1 MASPEHVLTPRTG
14 RVKAARRL
22 ATRRFREKERAFL
35 AEGPQA
41 VREALDAA
49 TREAGQVR
57 EVYATPDVT
66 ARYPE
71 LVAAAGSRWQVVDDQ
86 VVAAISETVSPQ
98 GVVAVCDYLDVPLSS
113 VLERSPRLVAVCAEV
128 RDPGNAGAVVRCADA
143 AGADAV
149 ILLGDS
155 VDPYNPKAVRASV
168 GSLFHLDVVVER
180 DTAAAVSALQAVGL
194 RVLAADGVADV
205 DLFAA
210 EQSGL
215 LDGPT
220 AWLFGNEA
228 WGLPAATRA
237 LADTVVAVPIFGR
250 AESLNLATAAAVC
263 LYASARAGR
272 TTPAEGRRP

>member
-41 VREALDAA
+41 VREALHTAA
-49 TREAGQVR
+49 RRPGLVHD
-57 EVYATPDVT
+57 VYATEAVT
-66 ARYPE
+66 TRYPE
-71 LVAAAGSRWQVVDDQ
+71 LVALGGPRWHVVDDE

-98 GVVAVCDYLDVPLSS
+98 GVVAVCDYVDVPLAS
-113 VLERSPRLVAVCAEV
+113 LLDRSPRLVAVCAEV
-128 RDPGNAGAVVRCADA
+128 RDPGNAGTVIRCADA

-149 ILLGDS
+149 VLLGDS

-180 DTAAAVSALQAVGL
+180 DTTAAVEAMRAAGL

-210 EQSGL
+210 EASGL

-228 WGLPAATRA
+228 WGLPVTTRA

-263 LYASARAGR
+263 LYASARARR
-272 TTPAEGRRP
+272 TPSSGGDRT

>member
-1 MASPEHVLTPRTG
+1 MHVASPEHVLTPRTG

-41 VREALDAA
+41 VREALDAGRSQPA
-49 TREAGQVR
+49 LVHD
-57 EVYATPDVT
+57 VYATAAAT
-66 ARYPE
+66 ERYPE
-71 LVAAAGSRWQVVDDQ
+71 LAEVAGERWHVVDDE

-98 GVVAVCDYLDVPLSS
+98 GMVAVCDYLDVA
-113 VLERSPRLVAVCAEV
+113 LEAALARGPRLVAVCADV
-128 RDPGNAGAVVRCADA
+128 RDPGNAGTVIRCADA

-149 ILLGDS
+149 VLLGDS

-168 GSLFHLDVVVER
+168 GSLFHVDVVVER
-180 DTAAAVSALQAVGL
+180 DTAGAVAALRQAGL
-194 RVLAADGVADV
+194 RVLAADGDADV
-205 DLFAA
+205 DLPAA
-210 EQSGL
+210 ERDGL

-228 WGLPAATRA
+228 WGLPAETRA
-237 LADTVVAVPIFGR
+237 LADTVVSVPIYGR

-263 LYASARAGR
+263 LYASARVAHD
-272 TTPAEGRRP
+272 RRA

>member
-41 VREALDAA
+41 VREALAA
-49 TREAGQVR
+49 GGERPGLVHD
-57 EVYATPDVT
+57 VYATAAVT
-66 ARYPE
+66 ARYPD
-71 LVAAAGSRWQVVDDQ
+71 LVEAGGARWHVVDDE
-86 VVAAISETVSPQ
+86 VVDAISETVSPQ
-98 GVVAVCDYLDVPLSS
+98 GVVAVCGYLDVALDAA
-113 VLERSPRLVAVCAEV
+113 LAREPRLVAVCADV
-128 RDPGNAGAVVRCADA
+128 RDPGNAGTVIRCADA

-149 ILLGDS
+149 VLLGDS

-180 DTAAAVSALQAVGL
+180 DTAGAVAALQRAGL
-194 RVLAADGVADV
+194 RVLAADGDADV
-205 DLFAA
+205 DLPEA
-210 EQSGL
+210 ERTGL

-228 WGLPAATRA
+228 WGLAAATRA
-237 LADTVVAVPIFGR
+237 LADTVVAVPIYGR

-263 LYASARAGR
+263 LYASARVAHD
-272 TTPAEGRRP
+272 RRA

>member
-41 VREALDAA
+41 VREALDAGRSQPA
-49 TREAGQVR
+49 LVHD
-57 EVYATPDVT
+57 VYATAAAT
-66 ARYPE
+66 ERYPE
-71 LVAAAGSRWQVVDDQ
+71 LAEVAGERWHVVDDE

-98 GVVAVCDYLDVPLSS
+98 GMVAVCDYLDVA
-113 VLERSPRLVAVCAEV
+113 LEAALARGPRLVAVCADV
-128 RDPGNAGAVVRCADA
+128 RDPGNAGTVIRCADA

-149 ILLGDS
+149 VLLGDS

-168 GSLFHLDVVVER
+168 GSLFHVDVVVER
-180 DTAAAVSALQAVGL
+180 DTAGAVAALRRAGL
-194 RVLAADGVADV
+194 RVLAADGDADV
-205 DLFAA
+205 DLPAA
-210 EQSGL
+210 ERDGL

-228 WGLPAATRA
+228 WGLPAETRA
-237 LADTVVAVPIFGR
+237 LADTVVSVPIYGR

-263 LYASARAGR
+263 LYASARVAHD
-272 TTPAEGRRP
+272 RRA

>member
-1 MASPEHVLTPRTG
+1 MHVASPEHVLTPRTG

-41 VREALDAA
+41 VREALDAGRSQPA
-49 TREAGQVR
+49 LVHD
-57 EVYATPDVT
+57 VYATAAAT
-66 ARYPE
+66 ERYPE
-71 LVAAAGSRWQVVDDQ
+71 LAEVAGERWHVVDDE

-98 GVVAVCDYLDVPLSS
+98 GMVAVCDYLDVA
-113 VLERSPRLVAVCAEV
+113 LEAALARGPRLVAVCADV
-128 RDPGNAGAVVRCADA
+128 RDPGNAGTVIRCADA

-149 ILLGDS
+149 VLLGDS

-168 GSLFHLDVVVER
+168 GSLFHVDVVVER
-180 DTAAAVSALQAVGL
+180 DTAGAVAALRRAGL
-194 RVLAADGVADV
+194 RVLAADGDADV
-205 DLFAA
+205 DLPAA
-210 EQSGL
+210 ERDGL

-228 WGLPAATRA
+228 WGLPAETRA
-237 LADTVVAVPIFGR
+237 LADTVVSVPIYGR

-263 LYASARAGR
+263 LYASARVAHD
-272 TTPAEGRRP
+272 RRA

>member
-41 VREALDAA
+41 VREALELASRRPGLVHD
-49 TREAGQVR
+49 
-57 EVYATPDVT
+57 VYATAAVT
-66 ARYPE
+66 QRYPD
-71 LVAAAGSRWQVVDDQ
+71 LVAAAGALWHVVDDE
-86 VVAAISETVSPQ
+86 VVAAISETVAPQ
-98 GVVAVCDYLDVPLSS
+98 GVVAVCDYLDRPLAD
-113 VLERSPRLVAVCAEV
+113 VLAGVPRLLAVCAEV
-128 RDPGNAGAVVRCADA
+128 RDPGNAGTVIRCADA

-149 ILLGDS
+149 LLLGDS

-168 GSLFHLDVVVER
+168 GSIFHLDVVVER
-180 DTAAAVSALQAVGL
+180 DTAAAVAAVRAAGL

-205 DLFAA
+205 DLFDA
-210 EQSGL
+210 ERGGL

-228 WGLPAATRA
+228 WGLPEPTRA
-237 LADTVVAVPIFGR
+237 LADTVVSVPIFGR

-263 LYASARAGR
+263 LYASARTAH
-272 TTPAEGRRP
+272 PARD